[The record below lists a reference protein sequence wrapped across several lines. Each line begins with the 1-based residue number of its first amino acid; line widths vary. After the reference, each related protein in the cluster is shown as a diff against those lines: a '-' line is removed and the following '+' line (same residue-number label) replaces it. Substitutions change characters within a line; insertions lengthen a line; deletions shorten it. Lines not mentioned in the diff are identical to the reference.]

1 MAYRLSRITA
11 WNYQLD
17 IFLLQH
23 ACHLV
28 PMRRMGTQFRM
39 RRIQFDSCASQVNNC
54 LRRRPEGFPCG
65 AWKPEASAKSG
76 GVWNVYG
83 GRTAPSFSC
92 GAWEGVGMRCIQF
105 NPRAL
110 RFVCLCITNERRSAT
125 QTGRGSHAAH
135 GNQGKRPPLR
145 KIHACLT
152 DKRTNNQ
159 ITKHD
164 L

>member
-1 MAYRLSRITA
+1 MPAISFPCAAWERNLGCVASSSILVHHRLITA
-11 WNYQLD
+11 CDAGQRGS
-17 IFLLQH
+17 H
-23 ACHLV
+23 AAHGNQKHQRN
-28 PMRRMGTQFRM
+28 PG
-39 RRIQFDSCASQVNNC
+39 
-54 LRRRPEGFPCG
+54 ECG
-65 AWKPEASAKSG
+65 MFT
-76 GVWNVYG
+76 G